1 MLLFIGIPCFFLE
14 VAIGQYAAVGP
25 ITLYNNLCPLFKGLL
40 RGFQYQ
46 FTREMYRL
54 TIHLIYM

>member
-46 FTREMYRL
+46 FTREMY
-54 TIHLIYM
+54 

>member
-14 VAIGQYAAVGP
+14 VSIGQYAAVGP

-40 RGFQYQ
+40 RGLHYQ
-46 FTREMYRL
+46 FTREMYWL
-54 TIHLIYM
+54 TIYI